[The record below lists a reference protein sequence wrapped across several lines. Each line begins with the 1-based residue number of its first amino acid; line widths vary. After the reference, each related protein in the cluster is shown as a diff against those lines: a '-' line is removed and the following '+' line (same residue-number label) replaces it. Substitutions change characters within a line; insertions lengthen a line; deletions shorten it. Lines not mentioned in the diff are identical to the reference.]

1 MRYAGLRLVAD
12 YRGTKENVLDVKK
25 LFFLF
30 VALGNPRTDREVH
43 INLEELLELQHQR
56 DPVSYLRQ
64 FKTDFIK
71 ILDSLSVR
79 TQCYNQFDL
88 KRCFLD
94 YLYVGDEFRK
104 KKV

>member
-12 YRGTKENVLDVKK
+12 YRGTNENVLDVKK

-64 FKTDFIK
+64 FKTDVVK
-71 ILDSLSVR
+71 ILDSLLVR
-79 TQCYNQFDL
+79 TQCYSFYCYNQFYL

-94 YLYVGDEFRK
+94 HL
-104 KKV
+104 

>member
-1 MRYAGLRLVAD
+1 MYWTL
-12 YRGTKENVLDVKK
+12 KK

-94 YLYVGDEFRK
+94 YL
-104 KKV
+104 